1 MVTKFNAHIISI
13 LFVALIFLIIQ
24 FFLLSSDSRSS
35 YYHIDE
41 IENYTQL
48 DFLDLSNPK
57 DQILLRE
64 SLDFFEPH
72 KTMQHD
78 TLLSE
83 IELYLKDRF
92 TQTARSRDNEADITL
107 TKLSEIL
114 MMILKFSFIYVLVL
128 LITYYGVETFA
139 TYRFIRFQQ
148 GRGFVTRLLVALDK
162 IQLF

>member
-107 TKLSEIL
+107 TKL
-114 MMILKFSFIYVLVL
+114 
-128 LITYYGVETFA
+128 
-139 TYRFIRFQQ
+139 
-148 GRGFVTRLLVALDK
+148 
-162 IQLF
+162 